1 MLLMTIV
8 EKRIDNNIMTMS
20 LILYLHYSGFI
31 LVIVIN
37 KSIADKATSF
47 AMFDFNLS
55 EFLLAICTF
64 VFASMIIKLL
74 IIFDIDLV
82 MYA

>member
-1 MLLMTIV
+1 MTII
-8 EKRIDNNIMTMS
+8 EKRIDDNIMTMS
-20 LILYLHYSGFI
+20 LISYSHYSGFI

-37 KSIADKATSF
+37 RSIADKATSF
-47 AMFDFNLS
+47 AMFDFDLS
-55 EFLLAICTF
+55 EFLLAIRTF
-64 VFASMIIKLL
+64 VFASMIIGLL